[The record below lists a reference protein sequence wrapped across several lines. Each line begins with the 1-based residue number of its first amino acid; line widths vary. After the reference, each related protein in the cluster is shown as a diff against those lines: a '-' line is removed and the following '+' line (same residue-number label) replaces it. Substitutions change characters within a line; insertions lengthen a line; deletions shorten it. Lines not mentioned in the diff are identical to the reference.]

1 MKKDRVAEYLQSEDG
16 KRNAE
21 RFLKAVREHRLLCTV
36 KRVSSSGMS
45 RIISV
50 HEVVWD
56 EGLKRMQLYQF
67 NWFLCQMGWTYSD
80 KDKDN
85 AIRVVGCGMDM
96 VFHLLSTTVENLRYY
111 GFDVE
116 PRLEFETADYMYV

>member
-1 MKKDRVAEYLQSEDG
+1 MSKKDRVAEYLQSDIG
-16 KRNAE
+16 RMNAE

-45 RIISV
+45 RLIRVYEIQN
-50 HEVVWD
+50 D
-56 EGLKRMQLYQF
+56 ENGRPHILQF
-67 NWFLCQMGWTYSD
+67 NGFLGQVGWTFS
-80 KDKDN
+80 DKDN

-116 PRLEFETADYMYV
+116 PRLEFETNDYMYV